1 MKASR
6 RRAGKKKLVNRLKV
20 YGLSGKSGTGKS
32 FQSMNI
38 CHERGIESII
48 DDGLFICGNAVQAGH
63 SAKRDDNKIT
73 AIRTAI
79 FEDPEERK
87 IVADKIKEVNPGS
100 ILVIGTSDAMVEKIC
115 ERLELPEPIE
125 IMHIEDVSDSDDITT
140 ALRQRR
146 EKGKHVIPV
155 PTFEIQP
162 EFSGY
167 FMAPFRFL
175 FQRNGRLVEGD
186 EKSVV
191 RPAYSYLGRFYI
203 SDSAVNDIIEHVSVK
218 CPGVSEVLKSGVVK
232 SEAGVEINVSVIF
245 DMNGSLRSNIETL
258 QKNLAEEVAKMTAF
272 NILMVNVSIRGLR
285 PARMI

>member
-1 MKASR
+1 M
-6 RRAGKKKLVNRLKV
+6 KV

-32 FQSMNI
+32 FQSINI
-38 CHERGIESII
+38 CRDRDIESII
-48 DDGLFICGNAVQAGH
+48 DDGLFICHNAVQAGH
-63 SAKRDDNKIT
+63 SAKRDANKIT

-79 FEDPEERK
+79 FDNPEERRA
-87 IVADKIKEVNPGS
+87 VADKIKEVNPES

-115 ERLELPEPIE
+115 SRLELPEPSE
-125 IMHIEDVSDSDDITT
+125 MLHIEDVSDPDDITT

-167 FMAPFRFL
+167 FMTPFRLL
-175 FQRNGRLVEGD
+175 FRRNGNLVEGD

-203 SDSAVNDIIEHVSVK
+203 SDSAVKDIVEHVSVE
-218 CPGVSEVLKSGVVK
+218 CPGVCEVVRSSVAKNES
-232 SEAGVEINVSVIF
+232 GVEISVAVIF
-245 DMNGSLRSNIETL
+245 NMDNSLRENIESL
-258 QKNLAEEVAKMTAF
+258 QRRLAEEVANMTAF
-272 NILMVNVSIRGLR
+272 NILTVNVTVKGLR
-285 PARMI
+285 PVEGL